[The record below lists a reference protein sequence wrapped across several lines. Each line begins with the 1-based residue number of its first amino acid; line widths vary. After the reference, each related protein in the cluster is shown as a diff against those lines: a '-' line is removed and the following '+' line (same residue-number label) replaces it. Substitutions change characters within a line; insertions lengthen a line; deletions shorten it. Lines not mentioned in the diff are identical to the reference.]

1 MNAFV
6 ATHMDFLITIF
17 AVAMFGFGYYFGDRC
32 KGSENEALIR
42 EYENLLDL
50 AYEEKLNLVQT
61 IASMGK
67 RSQAN
72 LCECDTDFEPFIA
85 DAACTCQ
92 VCEIL
97 RND

>member
-1 MNAFV
+1 MSAFIANNSDV
-6 ATHMDFLITIF
+6 LLAIGITFFLG
-17 AVAMFGFGYYFGDRC
+17 AGYLIGSMC
-32 KGSENEALIR
+32 KSDQLDCIIS

-50 AYEEKLNLVQT
+50 AYEEKLNLTQT

-67 RSQAN
+67 RSKAN
-72 LCECDTDFEPFIA
+72 LCECDSDFEPFIA
-85 DAACTCQ
+85 DSACSCQ